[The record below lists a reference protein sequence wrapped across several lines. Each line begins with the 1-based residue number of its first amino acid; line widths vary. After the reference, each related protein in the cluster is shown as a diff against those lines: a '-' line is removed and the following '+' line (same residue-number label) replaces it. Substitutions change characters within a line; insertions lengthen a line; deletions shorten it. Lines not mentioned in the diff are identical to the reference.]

1 MIVLT
6 QLKTLAN
13 PTTTTT
19 TITPNVVLQR
29 INNQQQRGNKI
40 NGSN

>member
-13 PTTTTT
+13 PTTTT

-29 INNQQQRGNKI
+29 INNQQQQGNKI

>member
-13 PTTTTT
+13 PTTT

-29 INNQQQRGNKI
+29 INNQQQQGNKI